1 MPESVCKLRRRH
13 RISEDELTNT
23 QGPEC
28 PYLEGPGTLVGTDD
42 FTVTKGGCTGGGG
55 SGFASQD
62 LEKRPVV
69 YKPSQL
75 GSQAV
80 KWASFIT

>member
-13 RISEDELTNT
+13 RISEDEITNS
-23 QGPEC
+23 QEPEC
-28 PYLEGPGTLVGTDD
+28 PYLEGPGTLVGGDD
-42 FTVTKGGCTGGGG
+42 FTVTTGGGG

-69 YKPSQL
+69 YKPIQL

-80 KWASFIT
+80 KWASFII